1 MIPAKM
7 SRQDIERHFERA
19 LPFLVGC
26 LSVLVALL
34 LPLVISTYIQISSK
48 DAQDALRGN
57 VMKALTASNQQIK
70 DRLHKAEIKKS
81 IKGSAGEKGDK
92 GEIGARGL
100 TGQIGRK
107 GEMGEKGQPGPDG
120 PKGDVGPAGSQGDQG
135 TQGSKGDRGTGD
147 GDKGDPG
154 EQGPKGEK
162 GESAPLPSGP
172 IKVEIPSA
180 SKGDTNL
187 YQVTCLGASGCRDI
201 GINLVVAS
209 GDADLYAREDAP
221 PKIQNSDC
229 DNCPLCRSRSSQLT
243 DNCERINVDNGT
255 FYTMVVAHK
264 AFRDCIITFS
274 GMNLQNVTD
283 ITDGDLG

>member
-1 MIPAKM
+1 MTSGM

-48 DAQDALRGN
+48 DAQHALRGN
-57 VMKALTASNQQIK
+57 VMQALTKSNKQIN
-70 DRLHKAEIKKS
+70 KAIQDAEMKESKP
-81 IKGSAGEKGDK
+81 GPKGDK
-92 GEIGARGL
+92 GV
-100 TGQIGRK
+100 TGTPGSKGFKGNVGRK
-107 GEMGEKGQPGPDG
+107 GEMGNNGQPGPSG
-120 PKGDVGPAGSQGDQG
+120 PKGSVGPPGSAGPQGP
-135 TQGSKGDRGTGD
+135 KGPKGERGTGA

-154 EQGPKGEK
+154 PQGPKGEK

-172 IKVEIPSA
+172 IKIVIPSA
-180 SKGDTNL
+180 DKGDMKL
-187 YQVTCLGASGCRDI
+187 YEVTCLGNSGCRDI
-201 GINLVVAS
+201 GINLIVAT

-229 DNCPLCRSRSSQLT
+229 DNCPLCRSRSSQLS

-255 FYTMVVAHK
+255 FYTMVIAHK
-264 AFRDCIITFS
+264 AFRDCTLTFS

-283 ITDGDLG
+283 ITDGELG

>member
-1 MIPAKM
+1 MGMIPAKM

-81 IKGSAGEKGDK
+81 IKGSAGEM
-92 GEIGARGL
+92 GARGL
-100 TGQIGRK
+100 TGQTGRK
-107 GEMGEKGQPGPDG
+107 GEKGEKGQPGPDG

-135 TQGSKGDRGTGD
+135 TLGPKGDRGTGD

-162 GESAPLPSGP
+162 GESAP
-172 IKVEIPSA
+172 
-180 SKGDTNL
+180 
-187 YQVTCLGASGCRDI
+187 
-201 GINLVVAS
+201 
-209 GDADLYAREDAP
+209 
-221 PKIQNSDC
+221 
-229 DNCPLCRSRSSQLT
+229 
-243 DNCERINVDNGT
+243 
-255 FYTMVVAHK
+255 
-264 AFRDCIITFS
+264 
-274 GMNLQNVTD
+274 
-283 ITDGDLG
+283 

>member
-1 MIPAKM
+1 MTSTM

-34 LPLVISTYIQISSK
+34 LPLVISTYIQINTK
-48 DAQDALRGN
+48 DAQQALRGN
-57 VMKALTASNQQIK
+57 VMKALTES
-70 DRLHKAEIKKS
+70 HKRINKAIQDAEMKESKP
-81 IKGSAGEKGDK
+81 GPKGDK
-92 GEIGARGL
+92 GQAGAAGSK
-100 TGQIGRK
+100 GFKGNVGRK
-107 GEMGEKGQPGPDG
+107 GEMGDNGQPGTIG
-120 PKGDVGPAGSQGDQG
+120 PKGTVGPPGPAGPQGDQG
-135 TQGSKGDRGTGD
+135 PKGERGTGD
-147 GDKGDPG
+147 GDKGAPG
-154 EQGPKGEK
+154 PQGPKGEK

-172 IKVEIPSA
+172 IKVEIRSA
-180 SKGDTNL
+180 DKGDKKL
-187 YQVTCLGASGCRDI
+187 YEVTCLGAAGCRDI

-229 DNCPLCRSRSSQLT
+229 DNCPLCRSRSSQLS

-264 AFRDCIITFS
+264 AFRDCTLTFS

-283 ITDGDLG
+283 ITDGETG